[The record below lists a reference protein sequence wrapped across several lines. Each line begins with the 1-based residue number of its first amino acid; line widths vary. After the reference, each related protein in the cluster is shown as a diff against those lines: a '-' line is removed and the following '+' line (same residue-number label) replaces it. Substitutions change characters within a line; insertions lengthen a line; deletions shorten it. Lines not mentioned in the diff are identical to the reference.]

1 MSSPESET
9 AAQKQAMLKSHRNL
23 LEPRPSDRLRI
34 GERVVDVPL
43 REIAPLAGG
52 EPMRVTLKSLGVL
65 LVLVAHAGRPV
76 SREALLEWV
85 WPDTLPTDD
94 VITQAITQLRKALGD
109 DREHPRYI
117 ETLAKQ
123 GYRLI
128 APVEWLADPERATAP
143 VAAPAVATATPAPR
157 RARRLWAAIDTL
169 GVLALIVA
177 AGAWLWRSGP
187 ATPPQPAVAP
197 AAASAGA
204 ALQVPVQRVATS
216 PLSEEAPALSPD
228 GALLAYARQRE
239 DGRGA
244 ALMLQ
249 TAAAVPPRALTES
262 APMRWDMYPA
272 WSPDGRQIA
281 FLRSEAK
288 RCRIMLVAATGGA
301 PREIGDCLPGAAEV
315 AWFPDGRTLVGGGA
329 TPSENTETTDGRSL
343 HTLRIDE
350 GVWRPIAYARRDED
364 IDMRPRV
371 SPDGRWIAFQRNL
384 SLGDLWRIPVAGG
397 TPERITRL
405 RTNFFGL
412 AWTPDSRELVYGR
425 YRSEGVVLVR
435 QRLADG
441 ASAEYR
447 LPGSGLTSPALPL
460 RGDRLAFVIE
470 QSESQLHAMR
480 LGDGARAYARGEVLF
495 PSSRSDLLPAVSPD
509 GRQLLFVSDRDGAMR
524 VWWADPARPDS
535 LRAMD
540 GFEPMPR
547 FAPVWSAD
555 STRALVVADHADG
568 RKTAVEIE
576 PRLGRVR
583 TLAVPDAVPVHL
595 SWHPDPARLLVV
607 AEREQGRLGLTLYDR
622 SATPW
627 RPLAR
632 IEDVMQAFA
641 DPAAQRIVFVRPFK
655 PELWQADLDLG
666 HARPVD
672 RVAAQW
678 RIRTLVPQAD
688 GIRVLDSGP
697 DCGWRWRRVA
707 GGAGP
712 ADAHCVGDEARAV
725 VGVSFLPDAGQPE
738 RGRVLA
744 ATTDTSGM
752 DIGLLPLSALPLP
765 APAPSASSEQ
775 ASH

>member
-1 MSSPESET
+1 
-9 AAQKQAMLKSHRNL
+9 MLKSHRNL

-34 GERVVDVPL
+34 GERVIDVPL

-52 EPMRVTLKSLGVL
+52 EAMRITLKSLGVL

-128 APVEWLADPERATAP
+128 APVEWLADPERAPVP
-143 VAAPAVATATPAPR
+143 VAAAAATAPR
-157 RARRLWAAIDTL
+157 RARRVWAVVDTL
-169 GVLALIVA
+169 GVLALIA
-177 AGAWLWRSGP
+177 AMGAWLWSRRPEASTP
-187 ATPPQPAVAP
+187 APQTPAV
-197 AAASAGA
+197 ASAGA
-204 ALQVPVQRVATS
+204 AASVPVQRIATS
-216 PLSEEAPALSPD
+216 PLSEGAPSLSPD
-228 GALLAYARQRE
+228 GALLVYTRHRE

-249 TAAAVPPRALTES
+249 TASAVPPRALTES
-262 APMRWDMYPA
+262 APDRWDMSPA
-272 WSPDGRQIA
+272 WAPDGRQIA
-281 FLRSEAK
+281 FLRSEDA
-288 RCRIMLVAATGGA
+288 RCRILLVAATGGT

-315 AWFPDGRTLVGGGA
+315 AWFPDGRALVGGGA
-329 TPSENTETTDGRSL
+329 TPDENATSTDGRRL
-343 HTLRIDE
+343 QTMRIDE

-412 AWTPDSRELVYGR
+412 AWTPDSGELVYGR
-425 YRSEGVVLVR
+425 YRSDGVVLVR

-441 ASAEYR
+441 ATAEYR
-447 LPGSGLTSPALPL
+447 LPGSELTSPTVAL
-460 RGDRLAFVIE
+460 RGDRVAFVIE
-470 QSESQLHAMR
+470 QSQSQLHTAR
-480 LGDGARAYARGEVLF
+480 IADGAQAHARGEVLF
-495 PSSRSDLLPAVSPD
+495 PSTRSDLLPAVSPD
-509 GRQLLFVSDRDGAMR
+509 GRQLLFLSDRDGAMR
-524 VWWADPARPDS
+524 VWWAELARPDS
-535 LRAMD
+535 LRAVE
-540 GFEPMPR
+540 GVEPMPR
-547 FAPVWSAD
+547 FPPVWNAD

-568 RKTAVEIE
+568 RKTAVEID

-583 TLAVPDAVPVHL
+583 TLPVPDAVPVHL
-595 SWHPDPARLLVV
+595 SWHPDPGRLLVV
-607 AEREQGRLGLTLYDR
+607 AERGQGRLGLTLYDR
-622 SATPW
+622 TVEPW

-632 IEDVMQAFA
+632 IEDVMLAFA
-641 DPAAQRIVFVRPFK
+641 DPAAKRIVFVRPFK

-666 HARPVD
+666 HPRPVD

-688 GIRVLDSGP
+688 GIRVLDSTP

-712 ADAHCVGDEARAV
+712 EDARCVGDEPRSTS
-725 VGVSFLPDAGQPE
+725 GVSFLPDDRLPDDGLPAG
-738 RGRVLA
+738 GRVLV
-744 ATTDTSGM
+744 ATTDTAGM
-752 DIGLLPLSALPLP
+752 DIGQLPLSALPLP
-765 APAPSASSEQ
+765 PPGKAAPVKVSSPE
-775 ASH
+775 